1 MAISLV
7 RIDDRL
13 IHGQVVEGWMPRIS
27 STCVVVASDEVSRDL
42 VQRSVMELAAPAR
55 VKVVIDEVGRVVER
69 INDHEFDAEQ
79 VLLLFAS
86 PDDMLRAMDQG
97 LQCDKLNV
105 GGLHYRPGAKQIAD
119 SLCVEAC
126 DVQAFTA
133 LVKKGVQVYFQPL
146 PDERPVDIM
155 EVINNPWCE
164 YNP

>member
-27 STCVVVASDEVSRDL
+27 STCVVVACDRVARDFI
-42 VQRSVMELAAPAR
+42 QRSVMELAAPAR
-55 VKVVIDEVGRVVER
+55 MKVVIDEVGRVVER
-69 INDHEFDAEQ
+69 INGHEFDADQ

-86 PDDMLRAMDQG
+86 PDDMLRAMEMG

-105 GGLHYRPGAKQIAD
+105 GGLHYRPGSRQIAD
-119 SLCVEAC
+119 ALCVEAC
-126 DVQAFTA
+126 DVKAFAA
-133 LVKKGVQVYFQPL
+133 LVEKGVHVYFQPL

-155 EVINNPWCE
+155 QVIDKPWCE